1 MLSKAHLTSHSRI
14 SGSRSETT
22 PSLSFGSLKPFCIVI
37 LYIHA
42 TSSLSLLILLGP
54 YHFCPLLLPSWHG
67 MFHWYLEFS
76 WCDLYSFQ
84 FYCFP
89 LFLCIVYLKRSSYFL
104 SLLAILWNSA
114 FSWIYHSLAPL
125 LFNSLLSSVICKA
138 SSDNHFAFL
147 HFFFFGMVLATA
159 SSTMLLTSVLSSSGT
174 LSTRSNPLNLLINST
189 V

>member
-1 MLSKAHLTSHSRI
+1 MKIDLFQMCGLCRVFQICWHIEYSTLTASSFRINNNNNNFWNSTPQLALFIVMLSKAHLTSHSRI

-22 PSLSFGSLKPFCIVI
+22 PSLSSGSLKPFCIVI
-37 LYIHA
+37 LYIHT

-89 LFLCIVYLKRSSYFL
+89 LFLCIVHLKRLSYLTFEPVGFG
-104 SLLAILWNSA
+104 IKG
-114 FSWIYHSLAPL
+114 WIQ
-125 LFNSLLSSVICKA
+125 NKWK
-138 SSDNHFAFL
+138 
-147 HFFFFGMVLATA
+147 
-159 SSTMLLTSVLSSSGT
+159 
-174 LSTRSNPLNLLINST
+174 
-189 V
+189 